1 MGDHGGDAVDCS
13 GDSVDSG
20 ADAMTFDMQKMR
32 EIAEN
37 CNSKDESVDH
47 DYWNAHA
54 GMVLQSALDEIERL
68 RDREKQLLLDVD
80 RNYREKTEYANEVE
94 RLQRDAHQNNEYIQ
108 RCNEMMHTDQ
118 KRIAQLEAAYKLFVE
133 ANKKIIVFEK
143 KQTDGILAALDM
155 YEELEKKVAT
165 QRAALKK
172 LGKAKRA
179 RGKALVEERK
189 LRMQLDASRF
199 NMGIP
204 EEIAIT
210 RARKQLHHE
219 GKL

>member
-68 RDREKQLLLDVD
+68 RDRAQQLLLDVD
-80 RNYREKTEYANEVE
+80 RNYRGKKEYA
-94 RLQRDAHQNNEYIQ
+94 
-108 RCNEMMHTDQ
+108 
-118 KRIAQLEAAYKLFVE
+118 
-133 ANKKIIVFEK
+133 
-143 KQTDGILAALDM
+143 AALDAA
-155 YEELEKKVAT
+155 ESLIRKNAETIDEQAK
-165 QRAALKK
+165 QIAALKSICIEK
-172 LGKAKRA
+172 QYDLMPSAPGCYNDVRRQAA
-179 RGKALVEERK
+179 IEQLAQEYPEIFAEE
-189 LRMQLDASRF
+189 M
-199 NMGIP
+199 
-204 EEIAIT
+204 E
-210 RARKQLHHE
+210 
-219 GKL
+219 